1 MIWTIIIKAVINAV
15 VIGIFLFYEFDNQYG
30 RGRYMW

>member
-1 MIWTIIIKAVINAV
+1 MIWTIIIKAAINLI

-30 RGRYMW
+30 KGRYMW